1 MRYTTDFAVFEIDT
15 LPGNPQVA
23 ITHSFFVKSPCRGS
37 GKGKAA
43 KLAQNDTIKSLG
55 YDSAICTV
63 RSDNE
68 AQKAILKYAGW
79 RFSHW
84 FFDQKQLTMVELWT
98 YTVPQD

>member
-1 MRYTTDFAVFEIDT
+1 MRYTTISAVFEIDT
-15 LPGNPQVA
+15 FPGNSQVA
-23 ITHSFFVKSPCRGS
+23 ITHSFFVKPRCRGF

-43 KLAQNDTIKSLG
+43 KLEQNDIIKRLG

-68 AQKAILKYAGW
+68 AQKAILRHAGW
-79 RFSHW
+79 RFSHQ
-84 FFDQKQLTMVELWT
+84 FYDQKQLTMVELWT

>member
-63 RSDNE
+63 RSDNG
-68 AQKAILKYAGW
+68 AQKAILKHAGW
-79 RFSHW
+79 RFSHQ
-84 FFDQKQLTMVELWT
+84 FYDQKQLTMVELWT